1 MEENSPNNVLV
12 TGARGFVG
20 SALQEFLTDSGYRV
34 YVLDRED
41 PSSPFFFD
49 QQEKAIRLS
58 KDIPLFA
65 VVNLAGASIA
75 DGRWTKQRKEE
86 IWNSRV
92 DTTELLCAALVEL
105 SQPPKVLVS
114 ASAIGFYGRD
124 CYEPA
129 DELSPAGNDFLAQL
143 SVAWEDA
150 TKSASSAGIRV
161 VHLRFGLVLD
171 RSGGVIKNLI
181 APLGLAVVGR
191 LGSGNHLQSWISLDD
206 ALSVTLQCLENEV
219 FSGVLN
225 VVAPEVVTNSEFA
238 TTMSQAL
245 KRPQLPPM
253 PASMVRLMFGEV
265 ADAALLASANINST
279 RMAELGITLK
289 HPTLLS
295 ALEATANS

>member
-1 MEENSPNNVLV
+1 MEENTPNNVLI
-12 TGARGFVG
+12 TGASGFVG
-20 SALQEFLTDSGYRV
+20 SALQEFLTDAGYKV
-34 YVLDRED
+34 YALDRKD
-41 PSSPFFFD
+41 PSAPFYFD

-58 KDIPLFA
+58 EDIPLHA
-65 VVNLAGASIA
+65 VINLAGASIA

-92 DTTELLCAALVEL
+92 ETTELLCAALAEL
-105 SQPPKVLVS
+105 AHPPKVLVS

-129 DELSPAGNDFLAQL
+129 DELSSAGDDFLAKL
-143 SVAWEDA
+143 SVAWEAA
-150 TKSASSAGIRV
+150 TQSTVSVGMRV
-161 VHLRFGLVLD
+161 VHLRFSLVLD

-206 ALSVTLQCLENEV
+206 ALSVTLKCIENEE

-225 VVAPEVVTNSEFA
+225 AVAPEVVTNREFA

-245 KRPQLPPM
+245 NRPQLPPM
-253 PASMVRLMFGEV
+253 PASIVRLMFGEV
-265 ADAALLASANINST
+265 ADAALLASANIKSI
-279 RMAELGITLK
+279 RMAELGITLH
-289 HPTLLS
+289 HPTLRS